1 MKTPP
6 EKYAK
11 PSEVPM
17 PNRDN
22 HNKESFP
29 ALCMPD
35 PPGRTKVKGVGAA
48 TKGLT
53 FGKNG

>member
-6 EKYAK
+6 EKYGKETQVPTPDRTNGNK
-11 PSEVPM
+11 PSW
-17 PNRDN
+17 
-22 HNKESFP
+22 P
-29 ALCMPD
+29 ALALLPT
-35 PPGRTKVKGVGAA
+35 PGRTKIKGTGAA

>member
-22 HNKESFP
+22 HNKPSFP